1 MPAGNGGSFTRTM
14 HPPGGATA
22 LTAILNG
29 QGYMFVLEPVLLGVV
44 VLLAVALLVHWCRG
58 GGCYPTYWF

>member
-1 MPAGNGGSFTRTM
+1 M